1 MSTSSQSHVAAI
13 TQTVNALLLR
23 TFALLQ
29 TPLSVLKLHRALNSA
44 DQALATASHFHR
56 FDLEARAHLYRGHV
70 LRAWG
75 RWRAAHAAY
84 VRAASARGLGFS
96 DADIRSLTR
105 DCIEMIRFEDE
116 REERLR
122 RAHRAANAKHGTEGT
137 KVVRFSDEQRTLAVL
152 QHHNDDNESTRSG
165 ESAGE
170 KYLILDSDGEVVETM
185 AGTKLPSNPTQGGD
199 VRKTDGDD
207 NDKPVSS
214 GFGGDVSSTTGP
226 ETPHFP
232 DNGAGSAPEPGKGQ
246 STISP
251 TGKAATEEDTAGWAK
266 GATDTLPRRKSRQ
279 QDAHAGLDRT
289 TASQSENYSA
299 WYPPG
304 GASSLQSAL
313 TDDITA
319 SSPQTGAGRE
329 DLRSDNHPGNSGVVF
344 DAEIISPLSLSHSPG
359 AGVGVRAG
367 ATSPGPH
374 GGGARPA
381 VEDLSPEYPAFA
393 FGRRNAGLTNFPD
406 LAPHADPG
414 PLSPVSHPPGAL
426 GTGGRRGITGRPRRV
441 ASGGLWGEGESVSVD
456 ITDGPA
462 FGAQRRREEDA
473 EAPGVQGGEYPLS
486 EDPWPTQAD
495 ASSTTTI
502 QTPVPTRPARLESWM
517 SSGFAPAP
525 LRPNQPYP
533 SSNPSPRQQ
542 QSQSSSPQT
551 AIPIIN
557 GSSFRPVP
565 ALLAYENEPPRAGR
579 GFDSRR
585 ARAPPPG
592 SSARTHLFVRPQFL
606 PRGIIE
612 HAEIIAAYNK
622 AFEAT
627 PETTKMLLGARHR
640 YPNYA
645 RDEAARY
652 RKLEFEAETGES
664 MSNEAYYAL
673 FDLETANDG
682 MISAL
687 LEWMQG
693 RKWVKV
699 PFVNRILHQVCRLMF
714 TSAQEEARL
723 RLRFRRDC
731 DALRDEVEAAD
742 EEIKMERMEN
752 SWQRMDAAMK
762 RLHRLVTE
770 NSDEFRAK
778 PEVLYYCTMDAGKW
792 GLLSHQFTSLL
803 RTRKD
808 IENAIKERGEALM
821 EDLGHLELVHN
832 KLAANDGETRD
843 YLRLR
848 KEKTQDPKAFLSDH
862 QKLLEE
868 ARRTDEEINLEEG
881 VRHATTSKFLEAAAH
896 RRSRRGQSAVATDEE
911 AVTSLHPPSFLV
923 FPSPQML
930 DSREV
935 QSMPPDPVPVPSDHV
950 STGGPVESGP
960 DVFRPFRTNLTNPV
974 TPGPPD
980 SSRVPADP
988 PADPFPSR
996 PGQLAP
1002 ERRPQFSNPWHDA
1015 ELVRPRGPCTRCQTL
1030 EQEIKAKQDEIDKGR
1045 SMNAVRLAEMEQ
1057 LKKAI
1062 KAFGNK
1068 NLEETF
1074 KQLDVY
1080 QDMVRM
1086 EMRQDLEFALPALE
1100 MHGRRAYDHTNAL
1113 ETSLCYWQTGGSTKN
1128 LLTELE
1134 PMVRSVKRLAN
1145 AFDDLRFQVIG
1156 QLKQVDA
1163 KKEGRLSL
1171 LDENAR
1177 LNRLVQTLEK
1187 EVEGSKSQAMQ
1198 SLQSRTD
1205 AKLDLARTT
1214 HEKLV
1219 AENDQ
1224 LKKRIQDCRKQ
1235 LSDLESG
1242 IGKQEADDFQAVNT
1256 GAQEEAVGNLRK
1268 KEAELIELKARN
1280 KTLEEQLAAARV
1292 ELDVLSKGREERAGA
1307 RNPEKHDEDLQAEAK
1322 AEAAKLKWTSR
1333 PKIYDSNSGSQ
1344 HSDKITQLRADM
1356 LDALSRAGL
1365 KPYES
1370 LNSEAKRALPSLA
1383 QSVLWPKKPLATNQ
1397 TPEEGLR
1404 AIWRLTAFS
1413 RKRKDVVAALK
1424 RGDVDRASE
1433 RLKHLQ
1439 MWDEEVGPWQN
1450 EDQGAEVRRTINFL
1464 SSYTNLEL
1472 GKVEGFGPG
1481 SSERRYAAQTLFDQA
1496 VSSGGKETQASW
1508 SHLRQ
1513 HLGNCLRSGKEEEP
1527 VCDCKYK
1534 PRICLKHRR
1543 EGGGRYHNFME
1554 VDDPQQAEMELPQEA
1569 INSLRDHAIVM

>member
-1 MSTSSQSHVAAI
+1 M
-13 TQTVNALLLR
+13 
-23 TFALLQ
+23 
-29 TPLSVLKLHRALNSA
+29 PGKKL
-44 DQALATASHFHR
+44 T
-56 FDLEARAHLYRGHV
+56 
-70 LRAWG
+70 
-75 RWRAAHAAY
+75 
-84 VRAASARGLGFS
+84 
-96 DADIRSLTR
+96 
-105 DCIEMIRFEDE
+105 
-116 REERLR
+116 
-122 RAHRAANAKHGTEGT
+122 
-137 KVVRFSDEQRTLAVL
+137 
-152 QHHNDDNESTRSG
+152 
-165 ESAGE
+165 
-170 KYLILDSDGEVVETM
+170 
-185 AGTKLPSNPTQGGD
+185 SNPTQESD
-199 VRKTDGDD
+199 VRNTDSDN

-232 DNGAGSAPEPGKGQ
+232 DNDAGPAPGSGKGQ

-251 TGKAATEEDTAGWAK
+251 TSKAATDEDTSGWTK
-266 GATDTLPRRKSRQ
+266 GTTDTLPQGKTRQ
-279 QDAHAGLDRT
+279 EDTHAGLDRT
-289 TASQSENYSA
+289 TASQRENYLA
-299 WYPPG
+299 WYSPG
-304 GASSLQSAL
+304 GASSLRSAL

-319 SSPQTGAGRE
+319 SFRRTGAGRE
-329 DLRSDNHPGNSGVVF
+329 DFRSDNHPGNTGVVF
-344 DAEIISPLSLSHSPG
+344 GAEIISPLSLNHSPG
-359 AGVGVRAG
+359 AGA
-367 ATSPGPH
+367 ASPGPH
-374 GGGARPA
+374 GGRARPA
-381 VEDLSPEYPAFA
+381 VEDLSPEDPAFA
-393 FGRRNAGLTNFPD
+393 FGRRNAGVTNFPV
-406 LAPHADPG
+406 LASHADPR
-414 PLSPVSHPPGAL
+414 PLSPVSHPPGVL
-426 GTGGRRGITGRPRRV
+426 GTEGRRGRSGRPRRV
-441 ASGGLWGEGESVSVD
+441 ASGSLWGGGESASAD
-456 ITDGPA
+456 TADGSA

-473 EAPGVQGGEYPLS
+473 EEPGGQKGEYPLS
-486 EDPWPTQAD
+486 EDPWPNQAD
-495 ASSTTTI
+495 ASSTTTM

-517 SSGFAPAP
+517 SPEFAPEP
-525 LRPNQPYP
+525 LRSNQPYP
-533 SSNPSPRQQ
+533 SSNPSPQQ
-542 QSQSSSPQT
+542 QSLSSSPQT

-557 GSSFRPVP
+557 HSSFRPVP
-565 ALLAYENEPPRAGR
+565 ALLAYKNEPPRAGR

-592 SSARTHLFVRPQFL
+592 SSARTHLFVKPQFL

-622 AFEAT
+622 AFDAT

-731 DALRDEVEAAD
+731 DALRDEVETAD
-742 EEIKMERMEN
+742 EDIKMERMEN

-792 GLLSHQFTSLL
+792 GLLSHQFTCLL

-808 IENAIKERGEALM
+808 IEDAIKERGEALK
-821 EDLGHLELVHN
+821 EDLGRLELVHN
-832 KLAANDGETRD
+832 KLAKNDGETRD

-868 ARRTDEEINLEEG
+868 AWRIDEEINLEEE
-881 VRHATTSKFLEAAAH
+881 VRHATTSKFLEAATH
-896 RRSRRGQSAVATDEE
+896 RRRRRGQSAVAMDE
-911 AVTSLHPPSFLV
+911 AVTSLPSPSFPV

-935 QSMPPDPVPVPSDHV
+935 QSMPPDPAPVPSDNA

-960 DVFRPFRTNLTNPV
+960 DVFRPFRLNLTNPV
-974 TPGPPD
+974 TPGSPD
-980 SSRVPADP
+980 PSRVPDDP
-988 PADPFPSR
+988 PANPFPSR
-996 PGQLAP
+996 PGQPAP
-1002 ERRPQFSNPWHDA
+1002 ERRPNFSDPWHHV
-1015 ELVRPRGPCTRCQTL
+1015 ELVRPRGPCTRCRTL

-1045 SMNAVRLAEMEQ
+1045 SVNEVRLAEMEQ

-1068 NLEETF
+1068 NLEEAF

-1086 EMRQDLEFALPALE
+1086 EMRQDLEFVLPALE
-1100 MHGRRAYDHTNAL
+1100 MHGRRAYDHTNVL
-1113 ETSLCYWQTGGSTKN
+1113 ETSLCYWQTGGTTKN
-1128 LLTELE
+1128 LLAELE

-1145 AFDDLRFQVIG
+1145 AFDDLRFQVTG
-1156 QLKQVDA
+1156 QLKQIDA
-1163 KKEGRLSL
+1163 KKEGRLNL

-1177 LNRLVQTLEK
+1177 LKRLVQTLEK

-1198 SLQSRTD
+1198 SLQSCTN

-1214 HEKLV
+1214 HENLL

-1224 LKKRIQDCRKQ
+1224 LKQRIQDCQKQ
-1235 LSDLESG
+1235 LSDLKSG
-1242 IGKQEADDFQAVNT
+1242 AGKREVDSFQAMDT
-1256 GAQEEAVGNLRK
+1256 GAQEEPVGNLRK

-1280 KTLEEQLAAARV
+1280 KTLEEQLATARV
-1292 ELDVLSKGREERAGA
+1292 KVDVLSKGKEERAEA
-1307 RNPEKHDEDLQAEAK
+1307 RNLERHDEDLQAEAK

-1333 PKIYDSNSGSQ
+1333 PKIHDPNSGSQ
-1344 HSDKITQLRADM
+1344 HSDKISQLREDM

-1370 LNSEAKRALPSLA
+1370 FDAEARKALPSLA
-1383 QSVLWPKKPLATNQ
+1383 QSILWPKKPFATNQ

-1404 AIWRLTAFS
+1404 AIWRLAAFS

-1424 RGDVDRASE
+1424 RGDVNRASE
-1433 RLKHLQ
+1433 MLKHLQ
-1439 MWDEEVGPWQN
+1439 MWDEEVGPWQK
-1450 EDQGAEVRRTINFL
+1450 EDQGAEVLRTINFL

-1481 SSERRYAAQTLFDQA
+1481 SSERRYAAKTLLDQA

-1513 HLGNCLRSGKEEEP
+1513 HLGDCLQNGNEEEP
-1527 VCDCKYK
+1527 VCECKYK
-1534 PRICLKHRR
+1534 PRICPKHRR

-1554 VDDPQQAEMELPQEA
+1554 VDDPQQAEIGLPQEA
-1569 INSLRDHAIVM
+1569 INSLRGHARVM